1 VLLWCELVLVAL
13 NLRQWYYTTMLKKSQ
28 AKFII
33 YSVIIFLVLFALL
46 YTAGLVPDSIKKNE
60 GDSLGTLWDKAQQK
74 AIEDQLKQGL
84 PTIISPT
91 RIVIDKIG
99 VDALV
104 SNPNTTNV
112 STLDDYLAQGAVR
125 YPGSGLIGRGNM
137 FIFGHSTGLAVV
149 RNQAYKTFNGLKNLQ
164 VGDIIKVYGSSGV
177 YTYQVT
183 SVTLVDASQ
192 ALVELG
198 GDKNMLTL
206 STCNTFGQK
215 QERYVVTA
223 SFIK

>member
-1 VLLWCELVLVAL
+1 MLLLGKPIWFAL
-13 NLRQWYYTTMLKKSQ
+13 NLLLWYYTTMLKKSQ

-33 YSVIIFLVLFALL
+33 YFISIFTILFALL
-46 YTAGLVPDSIKKNE
+46 YAAGWVPDSIKKDE
-60 GDSLGTLWDKAQQK
+60 GDSLSTLWDKAQQK
-74 AIEDQLKQGL
+74 AIENQLKQGL
-84 PTIISPT
+84 PTSISPT

-99 VDALV
+99 VDAPV
-104 SNPNTTNV
+104 SNPNTTNI

-164 VGDIIKVYGSSGV
+164 VGDIIKVYGSSGA

-183 SVTLVDASQ
+183 SVTLVDASR

-198 GDKNMLTL
+198 GEENILTL

-215 QERYVVTA
+215 EERYVVQA
-223 SFIK
+223 SFVK